1 MHARL
6 TIVGFGISLAA
17 LVVAA
22 GCGNR
27 DTPSPNPPDPP
38 KLLLPEAKAVVAGND
53 LLEKLRQGGY
63 ILYFRHFHTDHTK
76 WHEDP
81 IKPHHAEMTMTE
93 FRSTCDQQRPLTDF
107 GRRRAKDVGELM
119 RGLKIP
125 IGKVLS
131 SPYCRVVESATLLAG
146 RAPDSTPYG
155 LVHRGGKLTY
165 ETMAANVRP
174 FLGDKPSPGTNTL
187 IVAHRPQMDDIRFI
201 EEGECFVLEPLGDGK
216 FDLVATIYD
225 SDWYEAQYNVA
236 YLGLRGTQ
244 PGGDEPPRGV
254 TK

>member
-6 TIVGFGISLAA
+6 TVVRFGILLAA
-17 LVVAA
+17 QLATV

-27 DTPSPNPPDPP
+27 DTPSPNPPDAP
-38 KLLLPEAKAVVAGND
+38 KLLLPEAEAILTGKD
-53 LLEKLRQGGY
+53 LLEKLRHGGY
-63 ILYFRHFHTDHTK
+63 ILYFRHFHTDHTR

-81 IKPHHAEMTMTE
+81 IKPHHAEMTVAD
-93 FRSTCDQQRPLTDF
+93 FRATCDQQRPLTEF
-107 GRRRAKDVGELM
+107 GRRRAKDVGELL

-125 IGKVLS
+125 IGKVLA
-131 SPYCRVVESATLLAG
+131 SPYCRVVESAQLLAG

-165 ETMAANVRP
+165 EMMAANVRP
-174 FLGDKPSPGTNTL
+174 FLGEKPSPGTNTL

-216 FDLVATIYD
+216 FNLVATIYD
-225 SDWYEAQYNVA
+225 SDWFEAQRNID